1 MKDWIEY
8 YKELSEYLTD
18 EYSLNDTAHHIDHVK
33 AVCNRALCINAAYR
47 LGYDPFMI
55 IAAALYHDL
64 FTRFR
69 DNHHYLAEVHILTS
83 KHWSLRRFDD
93 EQRVLI
99 GKACLEHRASWK
111 GGYSSTLSELIATA
125 DRGSPNNLTE
135 MVTRCYSYGISK
147 LKQTPQEALDR
158 VLPHLREKYSRTGYQ
173 KLSSLYMRVYGS
185 KLEAM
190 WDVIETGNID
200 VVGIITNQPEVIEDI
215 RLAENNCLVITTN
228 KGVYGT
234 TVE

>member
-33 AVCNRALCINAAYR
+33 AVCNRALCINAAYQ

-69 DNHHYLAEVHILTS
+69 DNHHYLAEAHILTS
-83 KHWSLRRFDD
+83 KHWSLRRFND

-125 DRGSPNNLTE
+125 DRGSPSNLTE

-158 VLPHLREKYSRTGYQ
+158 ILPHLREKYSRTGYQ
-173 KLSSLYMRVYGS
+173 KLSPLYIRVYGS

-190 WDVIETGNID
+190 WDAIESDSID
-200 VVGIITNQPEVIEDI
+200 VVGIITN
-215 RLAENNCLVITTN
+215 AKENNTVGIT
-228 KGVYGT
+228 
-234 TVE
+234 E

>member
-1 MKDWIEY
+1 MNNWIEY

-18 EYSLNDTAHHIDHVK
+18 EYSLNDDAHQIDHVR

-69 DNHHYLAEVHILTS
+69 DNHHYLAEAHILTS

-99 GKACLEHRASWK
+99 GKACLQHRASWK
-111 GGYSSTLSELIATA
+111 GEYSSLLSELIATA
-125 DRGSPNNLTE
+125 DRGSPSNLTE
-135 MVTRCYSYGISK
+135 MVTRCYQYGRSN
-147 LKQTPQEALDR
+147 LGNTHEEALER
-158 VLPHLREKYSRTGYQ
+158 ILPHLRDKFSRTGYQ
-173 KLSSLYMRVYGS
+173 KLPPLYMRVYGS
-185 KLEAM
+185 KLAAL
-190 WDVIETGNID
+190 WDAIESDSID
-200 VVGIITNQPEVIEDI
+200 VVGIITN
-215 RLAENNCLVITTN
+215 AKENNTAGIT
-228 KGVYGT
+228 
-234 TVE
+234 E

>member
-1 MKDWIEY
+1 MKDWIDY

-18 EYSLNDTAHHIDHVK
+18 EYSLNDTAHQIDHVK
-33 AVCNRALCINAAYR
+33 AVCNRALCINAAYQ

-69 DNHHYLAEVHILTS
+69 DNHHYLAEAHILTS

-125 DRGSPNNLTE
+125 DRGSPSNLTE

-158 VLPHLREKYSRTGYQ
+158 ILPHLREKYSRTGYQ
-173 KLSSLYMRVYGS
+173 KLSPLYMRVYGS

-190 WDVIETGNID
+190 WDVIETGDID
-200 VVGIITNQPEVIEDI
+200 VMGIIANQPEVIEDI

-228 KGVYGT
+228 KSVYSAS
-234 TVE
+234 VE